1 MKPCKIRR
9 AKVKDAGDIAY
20 VRITGWRQSY
30 KGLMPDELL
39 DKLDIEADT
48 KRLRE
53 AFADKENKA
62 LRFVVEQAG
71 KIIGMGACGKARKSE
86 DDKRGEVYAIYLLD
100 EVKGQGIGTQFM
112 SEMTGVL
119 AAKGFE
125 SLQVCV
131 LESNTPARMFYEKLG
146 GRLAGKGV
154 FKFDGF
160 EMADVTYVWEDIG
173 ALAKGA

>member
-1 MKPCKIRR
+1 MKAHKIRR
-9 AKVKDAGDIAY
+9 AKVTDAADIAR

-30 KGLMPDELL
+30 KGMMPDALL
-39 DKLDIEADT
+39 DKLDIDADT

-86 DDKRGEVYAIYLLD
+86 DDKRGEVYAIYLLN
-100 EVKGQGIGTQFM
+100 EAKGQGIGRDFM
-112 SEMTGVL
+112 REMVGVL
-119 AAKGFE
+119 AANGFE

-131 LESNTPARMFYEKLG
+131 LESNAPARQFYEKLG
-146 GRLAGKGV
+146 GRLAGSGV

-173 ALAKGA
+173 ALVKEA